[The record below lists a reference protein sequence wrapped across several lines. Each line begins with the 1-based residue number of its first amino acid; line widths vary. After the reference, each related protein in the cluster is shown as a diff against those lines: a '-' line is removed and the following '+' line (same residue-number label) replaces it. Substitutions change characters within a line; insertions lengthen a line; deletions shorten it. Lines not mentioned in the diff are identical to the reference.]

1 MKLYAII
8 IVVLAIA
15 FGVFRIVFVPREDL
29 NEQDKAKIKKLITII
44 SATMIF
50 SMLCIIIGTMLNK
63 Q

>member
-8 IVVLAIA
+8 IVVLVIV

-29 NEQDKAKIKKLITII
+29 NEQDKVKIKKLITII
-44 SATMIF
+44 SATLIF
-50 SMLCIIIGTMLNK
+50 SMLCIIIGTMFNK

>member
-8 IVVLAIA
+8 IVVLVIV

-29 NEQDKAKIKKLITII
+29 NEQDKVKIKKLITII
-44 SATMIF
+44 SATLIF